1 MHLNLEIKANLKIKL
16 WFLTVELCQRNHT
29 VASNQIKYLHKNL
42 HSPANMLNLCCCL
55 SLFEMVFRWYS
66 IAPKLYSIAPKFG
79 RSDVCHRV
87 GLVVKI
93 VHSNSDARVLSI
105 GGSALKIYGSVWM
118 MIGGSTP
125 MMIGGLQPINW
136 IFDPFLAT
144 LEQLDQ
150 GKTPALLK
158 YSFVINK
165 VAIPNNLFW
174 FLFHK
179 IVMLQKNNLQDH
191 LKKLCNKEIHKNYVR
206 I

>member
-1 MHLNLEIKANLKIKL
+1 
-16 WFLTVELCQRNHT
+16 
-29 VASNQIKYLHKNL
+29 
-42 HSPANMLNLCCCL
+42 MLNLCCCL

-66 IAPKLYSIAPKFG
+66 IAPKFL
-79 RSDVCHRV
+79 RSDVCHQV
-87 GLVVKI
+87 DLVVKI

-105 GGSALKIYGSVWM
+105 DGLALKIYGSVLM
-118 MIGGSTP
+118 MNGGSMP
-125 MMIGGLQPINW
+125 MMIGGLPPINW

-179 IVMLQKNNLQDH
+179 IVMLQKNNLQEH
-191 LKKLCNKEIHKNYVR
+191 FKKSCKKEFTKITYIPKKYDSFKIYALIFWPHYP
-206 I
+206 